1 MSRLSRV
8 VVLALMGLALGAG
21 PAAPPA
27 AAGVL
32 DHGAIANCRY
42 NVTEGGTYG
51 WTEAL
56 LRKIAISPPV
66 MPKPAGAASVGWR
79 FVVKRSLDRANT
91 PWRVIYR
98 SPLQRAAKSAGFT
111 PMRAWVN
118 VPSDN
123 NTPNGQDSVWYQ
135 VTLKMFWYRSDGS
148 VQTKVSHLVNDMHVI
163 VAGEEQYID
172 SYCQGLALQFFD
184 GP

>member
-8 VVLALMGLALGAG
+8 VVLALIGLAVGAG
-21 PAAPPA
+21 PAATPA

-56 LRKIAISPPV
+56 LKKFAVRPPV
-66 MPKPAGAASVGWR
+66 MPRPAGAASVGWR
-79 FVVKRSLDRANT
+79 FVVERSLDRENT
-91 PWRVIYR
+91 PWRLIYR
-98 SPLQRAAKSAGFT
+98 SPLQRAAKSADLT
-111 PMRAWVN
+111 PMSVN
-118 VPSDN
+118 VSVPPDSD
-123 NTPNGQDSVWYQ
+123 TPNGQSYVLYR

-163 VAGEEQYID
+163 VGGDEQYID
-172 SYCQGLALQFFD
+172 SSCTGVARAFFN
-184 GP
+184 